1 MAHVPSTLPRGS
13 GERESAIFQAVGA
26 IVGSSGPAP
35 ASGKRSPLKSSPGS
49 GSATKSPDARPVRP
63 YLAADARRADR
74 CPPGRWEESLA
85 DEPTDSGDGV
95 GEVDI
100 GPLPDDITVHLDA
113 GYDSQKTRDE
123 LAGRGMTRDISH
135 KATSPDPGRAALA
148 C

>member
-1 MAHVPSTLPRGS
+1 MPGPCAHTSQRTRDELT
-13 GERESAIFQAVGA
+13 AALQA
-26 IVGSSGPAP
+26 
-35 ASGKRSPLKSSPGS
+35 RS
-49 GSATKSPDARPVRP
+49 
-63 YLAADARRADR
+63 
-74 CPPGRWEESLA
+74 EESLA

-100 GPLPDDITVHLDA
+100 GPLPDDITVHLDV
-113 GYDSQKTRDE
+113 GYDTQKTRDE